1 MKKSL
6 RDKKIIIVG
15 AGFGG
20 VRCALDLIAQ
30 KPPKTRIILISDKP
44 HFEYN
49 PTLYRAVTGRSPLE
63 VCIPL
68 EEIFK
73 NKEIEV
79 LEDFIT
85 EFDLKEKILKGK
97 SGSRYSFD
105 FLVLAMGSETAY
117 FDIPGLKELSFGFKS
132 IREALLL
139 KKHFHELFT
148 FYEKADLEE
157 KVKAAHIVI
166 VGGGATGVELAGELA
181 VYTKRMAK
189 NHNLDP
195 SLITIDI
202 IEAAS
207 RLLPA
212 LLKNISEKVES
223 RLRELGVN
231 VFLNRKVVKE
241 EVEEVFLKDMEL
253 KTKTVIWTAGTR
265 PNYLYTQIKGLDF
278 DQNGRVK
285 VNEFLEAEEF
295 NDIFIIGDAAA
306 TTYSGMAQTAIHN
319 GRYAA
324 KIISRKIR
332 SQSFFPYKDKKPAYA
347 IPVGPS
353 WAAVLIGPLRFYGR
367 FGWLVRRL
375 ADLRYFFSILS
386 FKKALL
392 AFRTGKILWESCP
405 ICFND

>member
-375 ADLRYFFSILS
+375 ADLRYFLSILS

>member
-253 KTKTVIWTAGTR
+253 KTKTVI
-265 PNYLYTQIKGLDF
+265 
-278 DQNGRVK
+278 
-285 VNEFLEAEEF
+285 
-295 NDIFIIGDAAA
+295 
-306 TTYSGMAQTAIHN
+306 
-319 GRYAA
+319 
-324 KIISRKIR
+324 
-332 SQSFFPYKDKKPAYA
+332 
-347 IPVGPS
+347 
-353 WAAVLIGPLRFYGR
+353 
-367 FGWLVRRL
+367 
-375 ADLRYFFSILS
+375 
-386 FKKALL
+386 
-392 AFRTGKILWESCP
+392 
-405 ICFND
+405 